1 MYDQQE
7 LANQL
12 DTESARAGWKLD
24 ELATHRCTEFL
35 ELLYTWNKVHN
46 LTGALCHSEMV
57 SRHLLD
63 SLSIAPFLKGQRY
76 LDIGAGGGFPGLPLA
91 ICRPADQWTLLDS
104 RGKKA
109 AFLRQACVT
118 LKLTSVEVVHDRIE
132 NYRPTENFDTLVSR
146 AVAALPVLMDM
157 TKHLCDE
164 GVRVIVMK
172 GIFPETELRELPD
185 SLRRRADVVRLEV
198 PGLDAERH
206 AVIFDN

>member
-1 MYDQQE
+1 MHDQQE

-12 DTESARAGWKLD
+12 STGSARAGWILD
-24 ELATHRCTEFL
+24 EPATQRCTQFL

-46 LTGALCHSEMV
+46 LTGALCRSDSV

-63 SLSIAPFLKGQRY
+63 SLSIAPLLKGQRQY
-76 LDIGAGGGFPGLPLA
+76 PDGAGFPGLPLA

-104 RGKKA
+104 RGKRV
-109 AFLRQACVT
+109 AFLRQACAT
-118 LKLTSVEVVHDRIE
+118 LELTSVEAVHSRVE

-146 AVAALPVLMDM
+146 AVAALPTLMDM
-157 TKHLCDE
+157 TRHLCGE

-172 GIFPETELRELPD
+172 GIFPETEIRELPD

-206 AVIFDN
+206 AVVFDN

>member
-24 ELATHRCTEFL
+24 ELATQRCTDFL

-46 LTGALCHSEMV
+46 LTGVLRYSEMV

-104 RGKKA
+104 RGKKV

-118 LKLTSVEVVHDRIE
+118 LNLTSVEVVHDRIE

>member
-24 ELATHRCTEFL
+24 ELATHRCTDFL

-46 LTGALCHSEMV
+46 LTGALRHSEMV
-57 SRHLLD
+57 SRQLLD

-104 RGKKA
+104 RGKKT
-109 AFLRQACVT
+109 AFLRQ
-118 LKLTSVEVVHDRIE
+118 L
-132 NYRPTENFDTLVSR
+132 
-146 AVAALPVLMDM
+146 
-157 TKHLCDE
+157 
-164 GVRVIVMK
+164 
-172 GIFPETELRELPD
+172 
-185 SLRRRADVVRLEV
+185 SLI
-198 PGLDAERH
+198 H
-206 AVIFDN
+206 I

>member
-1 MYDQQE
+1 MHDQQE

-12 DTESARAGWKLD
+12 STGSARAGWTLD
-24 ELATHRCTEFL
+24 EPATQRCTQFL

-46 LTGALCHSEMV
+46 LTGTLCRSDAV

-63 SLSIAPFLKGQRY
+63 SLSIAPLLKGQRH
-76 LDIGAGGGFPGLPLA
+76 LDIGAGAGFPGLPLA
-91 ICRPADQWTLLDS
+91 ICRPTDQWTLLDS
-104 RGKKA
+104 RGKRV
-109 AFLRQACVT
+109 AFLRQACAT
-118 LKLTSVEVVHDRIE
+118 LELTSVEAVHSRVE

-146 AVAALPVLMDM
+146 AVAALPTLMDM
-157 TKHLCDE
+157 TRHLCGE

-172 GIFPETELRELPD
+172 GIFPETEIRELPD

-206 AVIFDN
+206 AVVFDN